1 MDCCILIPLHKV
13 PETAEEK
20 ISLASLK
27 AVLPQVKKFFVCPSG
42 FPDNEITNDE
52 ETFFLEKKYFSYP
65 YGYNRL
71 LLRKQIYR
79 KLCNYKYIL
88 IFQLDCVVFK
98 NDLEQWLR
106 AEFDYIGSPWFM
118 DENKKPTNIP
128 FSVGNGGFSLRKVST
143 ALEVLSTPVRRG
155 SLFPMPHCR
164 APQPT
169 GLKWFFWNCYRRYRQ
184 HAGLWCVEDELEN
197 YFENEDVFWSFIAPQ
212 INRRYKVAPL
222 EAALSFG
229 MELNPRL
236 CVQMNGGQIP
246 FGCHAWWKHDRAY
259 VESILMSLPETR
271 SILESHPC

>member
-1 MDCCILIPLHKV
+1 MNYCALIPLHKV

-27 AVLPQVKKFFVCPSG
+27 AVLPHVKKIFLCPTG
-42 FPDNEITNDE
+42 FPDNEITNGE

-71 LLRKQIYR
+71 LLRKFIYQ
-79 KLCNYKYIL
+79 KLCNYKFIL

-98 NDLEQWLR
+98 NDLERWLR

-118 DENKKPTNIP
+118 DENKDSTNVP

-169 GLKWFFWNCYRRYRQ
+169 GLKWFSWNCYRRYRQ

-212 INRRYKVAPL
+212 VNPQYKVAPL

-259 VESILMSLPETR
+259 VESLLRSLPETR
-271 SILESHPC
+271 CILESRLC